1 MLCKCKLFILFTYL
15 TSVQYNYS
23 DISNKLVAMKL
34 FIHSVRGLS
43 EVVSMMFSIDIPN
56 IFIPPTYPELRLV
69 HVCDNHFNIL
79 TLLLHCYNSKSNIFI

>member
-1 MLCKCKLFILFTYL
+1 
-15 TSVQYNYS
+15 
-23 DISNKLVAMKL
+23 MKL

-56 IFIPPTYPELRLV
+56 IFIPPTYPGLSLV

-79 TLLLHCYNSKSNIFI
+79 TLLQPYIQFKFQYLYLSLRLLK